1 MAMNRPLTSPERAI
15 LDFLLTAEFQGRAAL
30 RAQADHARV
39 TGRCSCG
46 CATVDLTVDRTAAP
60 PAQVS
65 ERMVA
70 EAMSSN
76 GEYGLLL
83 FVVDG
88 YLSSVEIYGNAAQP
102 PPEFPPPSAFAE
114 PLGHPPS
121 YAGSKESLPE
131 GESYPI
137 KRSLLHATVAEANP
151 SRVQRMD
158 FMRDRTSSGDV
169 LAARY
174 VGVASSNWQESMR
187 GLVSIRVYSVP
198 STDRKAIEA
207 ELVRTALPKLAEWL
221 AKVEQAESVWCG
233 PDHELAFSFRDGK
246 LMRRST

>member
-1 MAMNRPLTSPERAI
+1 MTMNRPLTSPERAI

-65 ERMVA
+65 KSMVA
-70 EAMSSN
+70 EAMSSD

-83 FVVDG
+83 FVDDG
-88 YLSSVEIYGNAAQP
+88 YLSSVEIYGNVAEP
-102 PPEFPPPSAFAE
+102 PPEFPPPSAFVE
-114 PLGHPPS
+114 PLGAPALLRRIKGVT
-121 YAGSKESLPE
+121 AGGRELPDQAQPAPRHC
-131 GESYPI
+131 G
-137 KRSLLHATVAEANP
+137 RANP

-158 FMRDRTSSGDV
+158 FMRDRTSGGDV

-174 VGVASSNWQESMR
+174 VGVASSNWQETMR
-187 GLVSIRVYSVP
+187 GLVPIRVYAVP

-207 ELVRTALPKLAEWL
+207 ELVRTALPQLADWL
-221 AKVEQAESVWCG
+221 AKVEHAESVWRG
-233 PDHELAFSFRDGK
+233 SDHELAFSFRDGK